1 MRRSTRAG
9 VVAGLVIATAGAV
22 PTGAN
27 AANENAVCI
36 GELISFVATTAPPGT
51 VGAFA
56 SGNARAWGGIGRV
69 VGQEASSDT
78 CG

>member
-1 MRRSTRAG
+1 MRWSKRG
-9 VVAGLVIATAGAV
+9 IAAALAAAALGIV
-22 PTGAN
+22 PAPAT

-36 GELISFVATTAPPGT
+36 GELISFIATTSDAGS

-56 SGNARAWGGIGRV
+56 SGNAHEWRGIGRV
-69 VGQEASSDT
+69 VGGEASSDT